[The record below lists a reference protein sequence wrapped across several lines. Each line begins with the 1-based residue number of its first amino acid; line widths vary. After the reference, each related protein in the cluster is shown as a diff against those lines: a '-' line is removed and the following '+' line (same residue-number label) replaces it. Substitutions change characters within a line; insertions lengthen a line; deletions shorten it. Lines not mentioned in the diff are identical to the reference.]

1 MSSKKPQ
8 KKTPKQ
14 QPSTEGVNIQEKMR
28 MFYKVAKENLIKLKD
43 ELSEEETKLSTAKEE
58 TAKVA
63 LEYEEL
69 LAMRNKL
76 DIELKGM
83 NERIQ
88 RADKVTEELERH
100 NKKLEREITAGSAEI
115 DRMKHESAE
124 LVKKHDE
131 DIERMNKAIEVQIE
145 RFDKK
150 ILEQQKENEELKLKI
165 EEAESQIEYQKKK
178 IAEEHS
184 IENKKTDKLVKDSTN
199 MMKFL
204 ADL

>member
-14 QPSTEGVNIQEKMR
+14 PSTENVNIQEKMR

-43 ELSEEETKLSTAKEE
+43 ELSEEETKLITAKEE
-58 TAKVA
+58 TDKVA

-76 DIELKGM
+76 DIEIKGM

-145 RFDKK
+145 RYDKK

-178 IAEEHS
+178 ISEEHS
-184 IENKKTDKLVKDSTN
+184 MENKKTDKLVKDSTN

>member
-1 MSSKKPQ
+1 MSSKKSQ

-14 QPSTEGVNIQEKMR
+14 QSSEGVNIQEKMR

-43 ELSEEETKLSTAKEE
+43 ELSEEEMKLSTAKEE
-58 TAKVA
+58 TDKVA

-165 EEAESQIEYQKKK
+165 EEAETQIEYQKKK

>member
-1 MSSKKPQ
+1 MSSKKSQ
-8 KKTPKQ
+8 KKTPT
-14 QPSTEGVNIQEKMR
+14 QPSSEGVNIQEKMR

-43 ELSEEETKLSTAKEE
+43 ELSEEEMKLSTAKEE
-58 TAKVA
+58 TDKVA

-165 EEAESQIEYQKKK
+165 EEAETQIEYQKKK

>member
-1 MSSKKPQ
+1 MSSKKGQ
-8 KKTPKQ
+8 KKTTNQ
-14 QPSTEGVNIQEKMR
+14 ASSEGNLQDKLR
-28 MFYKVAKENLIKLKD
+28 TFYKVAKENLIKLKE
-43 ELSEEETKLSTAKEE
+43 ELEEEEMKCATAKEE
-58 TAKVA
+58 ADKVA

-69 LAMRNKL
+69 LALRNKL
-76 DIELKGM
+76 DIEIKGM

-88 RADKVTEELERH
+88 RAEKATEELERH
-100 NKKLEREITAGSAEI
+100 NKALEREMNAGSAEM

-131 DIERMNKAIEVQIE
+131 DVERMNKAIEVQIE
-145 RFDKK
+145 KFDKK

-165 EEAESQIEYQKKK
+165 EEAESQIECQKKQ

-184 IENKKTDKLVKDSTN
+184 IENRKTDTLVKESTN

>member
-1 MSSKKPQ
+1 
-8 KKTPKQ
+8 
-14 QPSTEGVNIQEKMR
+14 
-28 MFYKVAKENLIKLKD
+28 
-43 ELSEEETKLSTAKEE
+43 
-58 TAKVA
+58 
-63 LEYEEL
+63 
-69 LAMRNKL
+69 MRNKL

>member
-14 QPSTEGVNIQEKMR
+14 QSSEGVNIQEKMR

-43 ELSEEETKLSTAKEE
+43 ELSEEEMKLSTAKEE
-58 TAKVA
+58 TDKVA

-165 EEAESQIEYQKKK
+165 EEAETQIEYQKKK

>member
-14 QPSTEGVNIQEKMR
+14 PSTEHVNIQEKMR

-43 ELSEEETKLSTAKEE
+43 ELSEEETKLITAKEE
-58 TAKVA
+58 TDKVA

-76 DIELKGM
+76 DIEIKGM

-145 RFDKK
+145 RYDKK

-184 IENKKTDKLVKDSTN
+184 MENKKTDKLVKDSTN

>member
-1 MSSKKPQ
+1 MSSKKTQ
-8 KKTPKQ
+8 KKTTNQ
-14 QPSTEGVNIQEKMR
+14 TLSEGNVQDKLR
-28 MFYKVAKENLIKLKD
+28 MFYKVAKENLIKLKE
-43 ELSEEETKLSTAKEE
+43 ELEEEEMKRANAKEE
-58 TAKVA
+58 TDKVA

-76 DIELKGM
+76 DIEIKGM

-88 RADKVTEELERH
+88 RAEKVTEELERH
-100 NKKLEREITAGSAEI
+100 NKKLEHEMNAGTAEM

-131 DIERMNKAIEVQIE
+131 DVERMNKAIEVQIE
-145 RFDKK
+145 KFDKK
-150 ILEQQKENEELKLKI
+150 IIEQQKENEELKLKI

-184 IENKKTDKLVKDSTN
+184 MENKKTEKLVKDSTN

>member
-1 MSSKKPQ
+1 MSSKKTQ
-8 KKTPKQ
+8 KKTTNQ
-14 QPSTEGVNIQEKMR
+14 TLSEGNVQDKLR
-28 MFYKVAKENLIKLKD
+28 MFYKVAKENLIKLKE
-43 ELSEEETKLSTAKEE
+43 ELEEEEMKRANAKEE
-58 TAKVA
+58 TDKVA

-76 DIELKGM
+76 DIEIKGM

-88 RADKVTEELERH
+88 RAEKVTEELERH
-100 NKKLEREITAGSAEI
+100 NKKLEHEMNAGTAEM

-131 DIERMNKAIEVQIE
+131 DVERMNKAIEVQIE
-145 RFDKK
+145 KFDKK
-150 ILEQQKENEELKLKI
+150 IIEQQKENEELKLKI

-184 IENKKTDKLVKDSTN
+184 MENKKTDKLVKDSTN